1 MEVVAMY
8 KKKDFILY
16 LDERSFKELKK
27 EAEALGLTVQYLIYY
42 RLIHFYRS
50 GQKLPEKT
58 KLEGGYIYLHLRL
71 PEKILEDVKRIA
83 DNEGINLSEAIRRII
98 SNENSERTE
107 VLS

>member
-1 MEVVAMY
+1 VVAMY

-42 RLIHFYRS
+42 KLIHFFRS
-50 GQKLPEKT
+50 GQELPKET
-58 KLEGGYIYLHLRL
+58 ELEGGYIYLHLRL
-71 PEKILEDVKRIA
+71 PEKILKSIKRIA
-83 DNEGINLSEAIRRII
+83 ENEGINLSEAIRRILA
-98 SNENSERTE
+98 NENSERTE

>member
-1 MEVVAMY
+1 MY

-16 LDERSFKELKK
+16 LDERGFKELKR
-27 EAEALGLTVQYLIYY
+27 EAKDLGLNVQNLIYY
-42 RLIHFYRS
+42 KLIHFFRS
-50 GQKLPEKT
+50 GQKLPEKAE
-58 KLEGGYIYLHLRL
+58 LNGGYIYLHLRL

-98 SNENSERTE
+98 SNENSERTK